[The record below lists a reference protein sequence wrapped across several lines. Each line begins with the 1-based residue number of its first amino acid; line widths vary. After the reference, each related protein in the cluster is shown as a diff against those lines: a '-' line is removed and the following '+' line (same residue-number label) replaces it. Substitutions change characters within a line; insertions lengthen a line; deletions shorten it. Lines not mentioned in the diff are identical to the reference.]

1 MYEAELGIL
10 SHFKIDKKPVS
21 VEPIT
26 YGNINRT
33 FKVMAESSD
42 IPAYILQN
50 VNVNVFKKPYEL
62 MDNVNGVCEHLKKK
76 VTAAGGNPEVESMTF
91 MAAENG
97 SFLYVDESGKYW
109 RLCRYIDGISY
120 QSISR
125 PELFHN
131 AAVAFGNFS
140 KQLADYPA
148 DTLHET
154 IPNFHNTVSRYS
166 DFKAAVLGCKNES
179 RLAECKDECL
189 FLESR
194 EPLSHIAVDAIKFGK
209 MPLRVTHNDT
219 KLNNVMM
226 SATTDKGLCVIDL
239 DTVMPGSVL
248 YDFGDAIRFGACT
261 TAEDDPDTSKIA
273 LDLNLFEQFTKGY
286 IKGTGGALTECEYS
300 LLPEGALLMTYE
312 LCLRFLGD
320 YLNGDVYFKLNYE
333 NHNLVRARAQIA
345 LLKDMEKKLDDMKR
359 IVADCR
365 K

>member
-1 MYEAELGIL
+1 MYETELGIL
-10 SHFKIDKKPVS
+10 SHFKISEKPVS

-26 YGNINRT
+26 FGNINRT
-33 FKVMAESSD
+33 FKVMVENSD
-42 IPAYILQN
+42 VPAYVLQN
-50 VNVNVFKKPYEL
+50 VNVNVFKKPHEL
-62 MDNVNGVCEHLKKK
+62 MGNINGVCEHLKKK
-76 VTAAGGNPEVESMTF
+76 IIANGGDPDVEAMTF
-91 MAAENG
+91 MKSEDGTSLYIDEN
-97 SFLYVDESGKYW
+97 GKYW
-109 RLCRYIDGISY
+109 RLCRYINGISY

-125 PELFHN
+125 PILFHN
-131 AAVAFGNFS
+131 AAIAFGNFS
-140 KQLADYPA
+140 RQLADYPA
-148 DTLHET
+148 DTLNET
-154 IPNFHNTVSRYS
+154 IPNFHNTVSRYN

-179 RLAECKDECL
+179 RLAETKDECL

-194 EPLSHIAVDAIKFGK
+194 EHLSHIAVDAIKAGN

-219 KLNNVMM
+219 KLNNVII
-226 SATTDKGLCVIDL
+226 SATTDEGLCVIDL

-300 LLPEGALLMTYE
+300 LLPEGAILMTYE

-333 NHNLVRARAQIA
+333 NHNLIRARAQIA
-345 LLKDMEKKLDDMKR
+345 LLKDMEKKIDDMRR